1 MVMGLM
7 SKSKSNFRFQDAQRA
22 RDFLKPGFVVQ
33 NTEDLLKACVSHGL
47 LVGGWV
53 CCEHSLEPLQ
63 HMVIQ
68 HTDFG
73 ENLLLIYH
81 LGIGIGKPKVKCGN

>member
-63 HMVIQ
+63 HMVILA
-68 HTDFG
+68 
-73 ENLLLIYH
+73 LLDSGSSSSTLT
-81 LGIGIGKPKVKCGN
+81 LGKICY